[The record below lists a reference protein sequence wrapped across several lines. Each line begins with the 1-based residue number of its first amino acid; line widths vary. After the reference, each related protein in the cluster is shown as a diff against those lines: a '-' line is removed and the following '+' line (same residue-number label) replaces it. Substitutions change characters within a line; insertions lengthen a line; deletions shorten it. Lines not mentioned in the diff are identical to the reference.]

1 MEESIG
7 IPFLDFYYYFFLR
20 GRGGEGGEVRGGRC
34 YKLKFVTFAK
44 CNTRNFSDK
53 SYLLDSPE
61 VRSLYFLICL
71 LFSGGP

>member
-7 IPFLDFYYYFFLR
+7 IPFLDFYYYFFY
-20 GRGGEGGEVRGGRC
+20 GVGGEGGRC